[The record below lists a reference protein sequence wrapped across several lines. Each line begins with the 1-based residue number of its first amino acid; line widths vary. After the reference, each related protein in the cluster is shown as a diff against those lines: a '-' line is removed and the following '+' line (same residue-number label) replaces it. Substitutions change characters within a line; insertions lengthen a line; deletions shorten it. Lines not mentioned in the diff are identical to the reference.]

1 MARLILHSG
10 AVTYLANG
18 SSRAKALMAVFASED
33 LWPPVVPSAVLV
45 ECVTGHPE
53 KDVQT
58 NRFLQTC
65 DITGTLTESR
75 ARRAARLRTAAGCGS
90 AVDAIVV
97 AVAEPRG
104 LVVTGDKVD
113 LTALAANAIG
123 VRIERI

>member
-1 MARLILHSG
+1 VAGLVLDSG
-10 AVTYLANG
+10 AVTYFADG
-18 SSRAKALMAVFASED
+18 SSRARALMAAFTSED

-45 ECVTGHPE
+45 ECLTGHPE

-58 NRFLQTC
+58 NRFLKTC
-65 DITGTLTESR
+65 DITVTLTEST
-75 ARRAARLRTAAGCGS
+75 ARRAAKLRTAAGCGS
-90 AVDAIVV
+90 AIDAIVV

-104 LVVTGDKVD
+104 LVVIGDKVD

>member
-1 MARLILHSG
+1 
-10 AVTYLANG
+10 
-18 SSRAKALMAVFASED
+18 
-33 LWPPVVPSAVLV
+33 
-45 ECVTGHPE
+45 
-53 KDVQT
+53 
-58 NRFLQTC
+58 
-65 DITGTLTESR
+65 
-75 ARRAARLRTAAGCGS
+75 LRTAAGCGS